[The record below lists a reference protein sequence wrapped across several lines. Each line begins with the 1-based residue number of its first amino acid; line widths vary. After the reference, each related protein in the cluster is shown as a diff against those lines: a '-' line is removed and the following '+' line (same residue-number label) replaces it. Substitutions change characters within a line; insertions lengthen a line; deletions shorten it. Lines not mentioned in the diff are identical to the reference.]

1 MRSDHGDGAKRC
13 EQKKKNKTRG
23 WGRGEKSSLF
33 SPLLFFRS
41 LPSRRT
47 PLSER
52 LEQDTSAL
60 EPAVYKV
67 HGPVLSN
74 GAVNSKCTHRPPPGY
89 LLDIC
94 HLVGPGG
101 GDLSE
106 NHFPG
111 LVHLSILL
119 EAVNVVPFSIFHQK
133 IYLFTY
139 QWFAPGWGGRQPT
152 GIRIIEHALAYN
164 IEHPSSKVS
173 TVVEKSLF

>member
-1 MRSDHGDGAKRC
+1 M
-13 EQKKKNKTRG
+13 
-23 WGRGEKSSLF
+23 
-33 SPLLFFRS
+33 FFRS

-60 EPAVYKV
+60 EPAGYKV

-74 GAVNSKCTHRPPPGY
+74 GAVNSKCTHRPPPGH
-89 LLDIC
+89 LLGIC
-94 HLVGPGG
+94 HLVGSGG

-111 LVHLSILL
+111 LAHLSILL

-133 IYLFTY
+133 IYLFRI
-139 QWFAPGWGGRQPT
+139 PINGLPLDGGGGEPT
-152 GIRIIEHALAYN
+152 GIRIIEHTVAYN
-164 IEHPSSKVS
+164 IEHPSSEVS